1 MGTTKQFLDDL
12 NLRTLAELPPLMDL
26 QEDFNQAALTLPF
39 VPEADDGQL
48 LLDEIEGDHDSNQ
61 PEAS

>member
-1 MGTTKQFLDDL
+1 
-12 NLRTLAELPPLMDL
+12 MDL

-61 PEAS
+61 SEAS